1 MPFSFTEQAAVT
13 RFPNDGTWD
22 RLNLQPSFRLST
34 TAAGPRIRLEWHGS
48 ADKLLELQQSDPALQ
63 PGSIA
68 LPSSCG
74 ISSAGSE
81 KIILES
87 TDLSGEEGATAT
99 LVAEYR
105 KRNKRE
111 TDEDVAAGLQSRDIG
126 ARWIERQE
134 LLEHFLARR
143 QTKGDE
149 GTFNGALFALWLQ
162 EADPSAKIAF
172 RVTRGMDDAVD
183 LDNSDEGFGWAG
195 SPLTKAAAQRFAMG
209 IQYAS
214 QRMMQVE
221 VNETWREPPEID
233 AKCNVIVQGWIP
245 EKHRP
250 LYKVAHFD
258 GKMTWMRAADGA
270 TPIRG
275 SLFRRTVVYLGVP
288 NSMRPADPPLLW
300 GDGPIDH
307 LLYETVD
314 QEGSPVA

>member
-1 MPFSFTEQAAVT
+1 MPFSFTERAAVT

-22 RLNLQPSFRLST
+22 RLNLQPSFRLAT
-34 TAAGPRIRLEWHGS
+34 TAAGPRLRLEWHGS
-48 ADKLLELQQSDPALQ
+48 ADKLLELQQSDPALK

-74 ISSAGSE
+74 ISAAGSE

-111 TDEDVAAGLQSRDIG
+111 TDEDVAAGLQSRNIG

-143 QTKGDE
+143 QSKGDE

-162 EADPSAKIAF
+162 EANPAAKLAF
-172 RVTRGMDDAVD
+172 SVSMTDGTIVALDDTD
-183 LDNSDEGFGWAG
+183 DDG
-195 SPLTKAAAQRFAMG
+195 SQLTKAAAQRFAMG

-233 AKCNVIVQGWIP
+233 AKCNVIIQGGIP

-250 LYKVAHFD
+250 LYKIAHFD
-258 GKMTWMRAADGA
+258 GKMTWMRAVDGA
-270 TPIRG
+270 APIQG

-300 GDGPIDH
+300 GEGPIDN

-314 QEGSPVA
+314 KEGSPVA